1 MPQDLIGKRILGYV
15 VRDVHGSGAFGT
27 VYRVAKSNPSGEYVR
42 AMKHIAIPTE
52 TQYLAVLRTMGG
64 DASKTD
70 DYFRSMLDE
79 VIREIQILN
88 DLTEKE
94 VPHIVRYYE
103 NDIVTS
109 DSPRRYDVYILM
121 EELTS
126 LNQYLLTETFRVRD
140 VLRMGGEILSGL
152 EACHENGV
160 IHRDIKEGNIF
171 VSGKGEFKIGD
182 FGVSKILKNSSRAES
197 VKGSPDYLA
206 PEVYLGKEGYTKSVD
221 LYSLGIVLYRLL
233 NMGRNP
239 FLPAFPEPYSPQDE
253 DMAFETRMRGQIPS
267 PPLLGGEKIGLAVVK
282 ALLSPT
288 ERYQTA
294 AEFRLALE
302 EAMRETPAED
312 LDQPISIAAQSNSG
326 SSGSLQDYGAT
337 RAETRPSL
345 SGGNSRQET
354 RGASLN
360 QYLFEEEQRGRTE
373 SPAAHSSDPA
383 GKTSFQTD
391 SCETK
396 QETGGFPPAE
406 PPQVAAVDHKIL
418 GRLLWLFPALLL
430 LVGVISYTVILP
442 ILYGEMISFWD
453 LLFSNPQSILQ
464 KLRDPDAVL
473 FHVNS
478 MVAVKMFF
486 WVWFLAFAA
495 SLFFAARQ
503 IHTRQEPISSSA
515 VMIQREPF
523 LLMQEVNAA
532 IRQSYAKTRSRD
544 TFSLLSAGKHL
555 EERLSL
561 ESDFGRG
568 NAQVIACETSI
579 ASELQLMLE
588 LASQLDGEQSGE
600 NLSALEQ
607 SVQTINSLLLRRAEL
622 KKR

>member
-27 VYRVAKSNPSGEYVR
+27 VYRVVKSNPSGEYVR
-42 AMKHIAIPTE
+42 AMKHISIPTE
-52 TQYLAVLRTMGG
+52 TQYLSVLRTMGG
-64 DASKTD
+64 DASKAD

-109 DSPRRYDVYILM
+109 DSPRRYDIYILM
-121 EELTS
+121 EELTP
-126 LNQYLLTETFRVRD
+126 LDQYLLTQPFQVRD
-140 VLRMGGEILSGL
+140 VLRMGCEILSGL

-160 IHRDIKEGNIF
+160 IHRDIKEANIF

-182 FGVSKILKNSSRAES
+182 FGVSKMLKNGSRAES

-233 NMGRNP
+233 NLGRNP
-239 FLPAFPEPYSPQDE
+239 FLPSFPEPYSPQDE
-253 DMAFETRMRGQIPS
+253 DTAFETRMRGLPPS
-267 PPLLGGEKIGLAVVK
+267 PPLLGGERIGQAVVK
-282 ALLSPT
+282 ALLSPA

-302 EAMRETPAED
+302 EAVRETSAEE
-312 LDQPISIAAQSNSG
+312 LDQPVSIAVQSGGASTG
-326 SSGSLQDYGAT
+326 GFQDYGAT
-337 RAETRPSL
+337 RAETPPSP
-345 SGGNSRQET
+345 SGGNDRQET
-354 RGASLN
+354 KGAALN
-360 QYLFEEEQRGRTE
+360 QYLFEEEQTGGAD
-373 SPAAHSSDPA
+373 SPAAHSPEPA
-383 GKTSFQTD
+383 GKTSFQTA
-391 SCETK
+391 SCVPK
-396 QETGGFPPAE
+396 QKAGGLPPAE
-406 PPQVAAVDHKIL
+406 PPQVAAVDRRIL
-418 GRLLWLFPALLL
+418 GRLLWLLPVLLL
-430 LVGVISYTVILP
+430 LVGVIAYTVILP
-442 ILYGEMISFWD
+442 VLYGEMISFWD

-473 FHVNS
+473 SHFNS
-478 MVAVKMFF
+478 MLAVKIFF
-486 WVWFLAFAA
+486 WVWFLAFVA
-495 SLFFAARQ
+495 SLFFVGRQ
-503 IHTRQEPISSSA
+503 LHTRQEPISGSA

-532 IRQSYAKTRSRD
+532 IRQSYAKTHSRD
-544 TFSLLSAGKHL
+544 VFSLLSAGKHL

-568 NAQVIACETSI
+568 NAQVIACEASI

-588 LASQLDGEQSGE
+588 LASHLDGEQSGDS
-600 NLSALEQ
+600 LSALER
-607 SVQTINSLLLRRAEL
+607 SVQTVNSLLLRRAEL